1 MHPVERATRR
11 VMLFGAVLAIGTAVT
26 AGAYAA
32 ADTRGQ
38 AATPQASI
46 RIGYVLPD
54 LANPFIAGLRDGA
67 VAEAKKQGATLLV
80 KGTNDSAGQTNAMLT
95 YVGAK
100 VDAVGV
106 DAIDGAAISP
116 AVKAANKAGIPV
128 IAIQSQPASGDVAT
142 FIAANNRQGGVLI
155 GKSIAAYCK
164 GKNPCKVGIVEGNL
178 ADQSGR
184 DENAGM
190 RCVLKGYPNIQI
202 VGAQPTDYDPA
213 RALNVATNLLTA
225 HPDLNY
231 IYAWWDQGAEA
242 AVQAAKTKG
251 LAGKIGIAGFGGN
264 CLNLADVIKGN
275 IQHETVFFPQ
285 SMGAQMVQAAIAS
298 TQGKKLPKI
307 TPAPILGVTTD
318 YARALLSGK
327 VKPPANLAILQKLR
341 DAKSGNCPK

>member
-1 MHPVERATRR
+1 VLIVAA
-11 VMLFGAVLAIGTAVT
+11 LAAGAAVT
-26 AGAYAA
+26 ATAF
-32 ADTRGQ
+32 
-38 AATPQASI
+38 AATDSRERVAAPQGSI

-54 LANPFIAGLRDGA
+54 LANPFIAALRDGA
-67 VAEAKKQGATLLV
+67 AAEAKKQGVTLLV
-80 KGTNDSAGQTNAMLT
+80 KGTNDSAGQTNAVLT

-100 VDAVGV
+100 VDAIGV

-128 IAIQSQPASGDVAT
+128 VAIQSQPTSGKVVT
-142 FIAANNRQGGVLI
+142 FIAANNRDGGVLI

-164 GKNPCKVGIVEGNL
+164 GKDPCKVGIVEGNL

-190 RCVLKGYPNIQI
+190 RSVLKGYANIKI

-213 RALNVATNLLTA
+213 KALNVATNLLTA
-225 HPDLNY
+225 NPDLNY

-242 AVQAAKTKG
+242 AVQAAKAKG

-285 SMGAQMVQAAIAS
+285 AMGAQMVQAALGALKG
-298 TQGKKLPKI
+298 QKYPAI
-307 TPAPILGVTTD
+307 TPAPILGVTTE
-318 YARALLSGK
+318 YANALLSGK
-327 VKPPANLAILQKLR
+327 VKPPPGLPLLQKLR